1 MSAAGNVIHTV
12 TERGVTTIV
21 LDHPANRNALSTAMI
36 GAIAEAVRGAVA
48 DPAVRAV
55 VLSHTGSVFCSG
67 VDLKETAAV
76 AAGGGG
82 VLPAQALADLVAD
95 LWECP
100 KPVLVRVGGA
110 ARAGGLGIVAAA
122 DIAVCSEDATFAFT
136 EVRLGV
142 VPAVISA
149 TVLRRVQPRSA
160 AELYLT
166 GDVFDGRRA
175 AAIGLVSAAV
185 PGEAL
190 DAAVSAYTDAVCR
203 GGPEALAGTK
213 QVLHR
218 VAPASVRDDLAELAE
233 ISVRYFTSAEAREGM
248 AARRERR
255 DAAWVPGAGEV
266 RSNEASAGGDG
277 G

>member
-12 TERGVTTIV
+12 TERGIATVV

-36 GAIAEAVRGAVA
+36 AAIADAVGAAVA
-48 DPAVRAV
+48 DPAVRAI
-55 VLSHTGSVFCSG
+55 VLTHTGDVFCSG

-82 VLPAQALADLVAD
+82 RLPVEALADLIAD

-122 DIAVCSEDATFAFT
+122 DIAVCAEDATFAFT

-149 TVLRRVQPRSA
+149 TVLRRLEPRAA

-175 AAIGLVSAAV
+175 ATIGLVSTAV

-190 DAAVSAYTDAVCR
+190 DAAVAAYTDAVCR
-203 GGPEALAGTK
+203 GGPAAVAGTK
-213 QVLHR
+213 QVLR
-218 VAPASVRDDLAELAE
+218 RAAPAAVRDDLAELVAL
-233 ISVRYFTSAEAREGM
+233 SARYFASAEAREGM

-266 RSNEASAGGDG
+266 RSNEAAAGGDG